1 MNTKRW
7 ILPIISIFLILSLT
21 LTTGCQLLQRTETA
35 SAVTT
40 TTTTTT
46 TGAQSSV
53 TDTSAGLS
61 LLVGSGQ
68 PFSSIAE
75 VVAKVK
81 PSVVAIN
88 VKATV
93 SGYDMFGRPSS
104 YEQEGAGSGWIISS
118 DGLIVTNTHVI
129 EGATSIMVTLNDG
142 RSLSV
147 DMSSIKADAVTDL
160 AVIKVNAT
168 GLPAVT
174 IGDSDVLREGDW
186 VVAIGNSLGEGIRVT
201 QGIVSR
207 KDVSITGDN
216 GQELSGLIET
226 DAVINPGNS
235 GGPLV
240 NMAGEVVGI
249 TNAKTVETGV
259 EGVGYAISINEAIP
273 IVQGLIANGY
283 IVRPYLGVD
292 SETMN
297 ASYAFWYRLQVS
309 EGALVTAV
317 GSGSPAEKAGL
328 QVKDIIVKFNGQN
341 ITTSAQLIKA
351 IQQIKI
357 GSEVEIVYWRD
368 SNQLT
373 TKVTLIETPNPQS

>member
-1 MNTKRW
+1 
-7 ILPIISIFLILSLT
+7 
-21 LTTGCQLLQRTETA
+21 
-35 SAVTT
+35 
-40 TTTTTT
+40 
-46 TGAQSSV
+46 
-53 TDTSAGLS
+53 
-61 LLVGSGQ
+61 
-68 PFSSIAE
+68 
-75 VVAKVK
+75 
-81 PSVVAIN
+81 
-88 VKATV
+88 
-93 SGYDMFGRPSS
+93 
-104 YEQEGAGSGWIISS
+104 
-118 DGLIVTNTHVI
+118 
-129 EGATSIMVTLNDG
+129 
-142 RSLSV
+142 
-147 DMSSIKADAVTDL
+147 
-160 AVIKVNAT
+160 
-168 GLPAVT
+168 
-174 IGDSDVLREGDW
+174 
-186 VVAIGNSLGEGIRVT
+186 
-201 QGIVSR
+201 
-207 KDVSITGDN
+207 
-216 GQELSGLIET
+216 
-226 DAVINPGNS
+226 
-235 GGPLV
+235 
-240 NMAGEVVGI
+240 MAGEVVGI